1 MEGLGEGGGGGGGE
15 AGGFGREF
23 PPPPLKPPVDETL
36 STGDSNHYP
45 YYKVMEIIAKL

>member
-1 MEGLGEGGGGGGGE
+1 MEGLGEGGGGE

-23 PPPPLKPPVDETL
+23 PPPLKRPVDETL